1 MGLAA
6 AVNGPD
12 RRSYVVTGAHG
23 FIGRRLMA
31 RLVASGADARAL
43 IHQTASEVPG
53 AAGVM
58 KVDLGTDF
66 DARSFLAGTEVVI
79 HTAGLAH
86 GGGLSEPG
94 LLRRVNVDGPVLLAR
109 QAAEAGVRRFVF
121 LSTAKVHG
129 EETRPGRPFCADDAP
144 TPGDLYAR
152 SKHEAEQQ
160 LTAVSREAGIDIVV
174 VRPALVYGPGVKAN
188 FLMMMRWLQSGI
200 PLPLASIE
208 NRRSFVALDNLVDA
222 LMACAA
228 HPAAANSAFLVSDG
242 EDLSTPELM
251 RRVAA
256 AMGIRAR
263 LIPAPVAW
271 LRAAGRLTGRSGIIR
286 RLVESFEVDITH
298 TRTRLGWTPPLTVDE
313 GLVKAVG
320 TAS

>member
-6 AVNGPD
+6 AVTGPD
-12 RRSYVVTGAHG
+12 RRSFVVTGAHG
-23 FIGRRLMA
+23 FIGRRVTA
-31 RLVASGADARAL
+31 RLVAGGVDVRAL
-43 IHQTASEVPG
+43 VHQTAGEVPG

-58 KVDLGTDF
+58 RVDLAADF
-66 DARSFLAGTEVVI
+66 DARRFVAGSDVI
-79 HTAGLAH
+79 IHAAGLAH
-86 GGGLSEPG
+86 GAGLSEAG
-94 LLRRVNVDGPVLLAR
+94 WLHRVNVDGPVRLAR
-109 QAAEAGVRRFVF
+109 QAADAGVRRFVF

-129 EETRPGRPFCADDAP
+129 EQTGPGRPFRVDDAP
-144 TPGDLYAR
+144 APGDLYAQ

-160 LTAVSREAGIDIVV
+160 LTALAQEAGIDIVV

-208 NRRSFVALDNLVDA
+208 NQRSFIAVDNLVDA
-222 LMACAA
+222 VMTCAA

-263 LIPAPVAW
+263 LIPAPVAC
-271 LRAAGRLTGRSGIIR
+271 LRAAGRLTGRSGMIR
-286 RLVESFEVDITH
+286 RLVESFQVDITH
-298 TRTRLGWTPPLTVDE
+298 TRTRLGWTPPLTVGE
-313 GLVKAVG
+313 GLARAV
-320 TAS
+320 TAAS